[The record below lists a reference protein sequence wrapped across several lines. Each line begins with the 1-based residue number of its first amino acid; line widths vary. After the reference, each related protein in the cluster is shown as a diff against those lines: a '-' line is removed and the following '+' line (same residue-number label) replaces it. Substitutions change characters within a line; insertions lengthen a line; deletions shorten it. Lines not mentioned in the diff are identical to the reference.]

1 MHKKWEWWVHDGC
14 YHILLYVTAFM
25 FLWAILSPEILL
37 QQCDHSLPVQ
47 SCCSVAKSRPT
58 LCNPMNCSTPGF
70 SVHPS
75 LPEFAQT
82 YVHWAGD
89 AIQPSHP
96 PLPPSPPALNLA
108 RQQGL
113 FHESA
118 LHIRRPEYWSF
129 SFSISPSNEH
139 SELISFRIDWFDL
152 LAVQRTLKSLLQ
164 HNSKASVLHHS
175 GFFV

>member
-96 PLPPSPPALNLA
+96 LSPRLLLPSIFP
-108 RQQGL
+108 
-113 FHESA
+113 
-118 LHIRRPEYWSF
+118 
-129 SFSISPSNEH
+129 SISGTFMS
-139 SELISFRIDWFDL
+139 SSSQIKLISGDSFPN
-152 LAVQRTLKSLLQ
+152 KSSQKCFPLNQLM
-164 HNSKASVLHHS
+164 LE
-175 GFFV
+175 FF